1 MSLLRLIPGGEMI
14 AGVVLALGAAGAA
27 TLLAGVFHYQ
37 PKGERI
43 GEDRVRAEWAV
54 AELKRSEIALRAEQ
68 EQRAIE
74 QREAAARQEALDESQ
89 RLSARS
95 RAGVSGA
102 ARADRVLGDAVAAV
116 VSGGGLR
123 FPASTAAGSCQAAE
137 EATVVLADVLGRARA
152 RLRELG
158 EFADQ
163 THDAGSTCERIADA
177 MTARAELNVSGTS
190 PD

>member
-1 MSLLRLIPGGEMI
+1 MNPLRLIPGGEAI
-14 AGVVLALGAAGAA
+14 AGLVMALAAAGAA
-27 TLLAGVFHYQ
+27 TLLAGVFHFQ
-37 PKGERI
+37 PRGERI
-43 GEDRVRAEWAV
+43 GEERVRAQWVA
-54 AELKRSEIALRAEQ
+54 AELKRSQIALQAEQ
-68 EQRAIE
+68 EQRALE
-74 QREAAARQEALDESQ
+74 QQEAAARQEALDEAQ
-89 RLSARS
+89 RLAARS

-123 FPASTAAGSCQAAE
+123 LPTSAAAGSCEAAE

-163 THDAGSTCERIADA
+163 AHDAGSTCERIADA
-177 MTARAELNVSGTS
+177 MTARAELTVGSQ
-190 PD
+190 